1 MLGEKEEHMHPNVV
15 CFVLDFKVWCFG
27 GVGGDLFEH
36 EMKSCGGWFPQ
47 AHLGDPLLFSFICS
61 HSISKHIYIYI

>member
-27 GVGGDLFEH
+27 GVGGELFEH

-47 AHLGDPLLFSFICS
+47 AL
-61 HSISKHIYIYI
+61 